1 MRLAKGIIAQGADMG
16 IDKESDI
23 AANLQIGPTSLGM
36 VRIYVEGDGVD
47 LPLDF
52 DPDEAEEIAEELLAA
67 AEAARAMGAAKG
79 APGGGKPKPKA
90 K

>member
-1 MRLAKGIIAQGADMG
+1 MG
-16 IDKESDI
+16 IDKESDV

-52 DPDEAEEIAEELLAA
+52 DPEEAEEIAEELMAA
-67 AEAARAMGAAKG
+67 AEAARSMGS
-79 APGGGKPKPKA
+79 GGKGKPKKR
-90 K
+90 